1 MLLINNKEKLLEFII
16 DGYQFPDDD
25 WLNILIK
32 VKTKNIQYEKLDP
45 CVQIHNIKHMVEGLE
60 KFKNG
65 DIIEYE
71 TDFLEPYLKLKF
83 YYRLKNNSEVI
94 QIEFQ
99 HLFQTAVEE
108 WELYR
113 LNSSIP
119 RNDFEEILRQLNV
132 EFNKLNKI

>member
-1 MLLINNKEKLLEFII
+1 
-16 DGYQFPDDD
+16 
-25 WLNILIK
+25 
-32 VKTKNIQYEKLDP
+32 
-45 CVQIHNIKHMVEGLE
+45 MVEGLE